1 MTAFTLRVCVNC
13 PMSFGQRVHVLT
25 SMEQPSRDPLSMARL
40 MMLKRSDGA
49 FLSSNISVTPPVK
62 SSKPSDVL
70 PPDRAS

>member
-1 MTAFTLRVCVNC
+1 
-13 PMSFGQRVHVLT
+13 
-25 SMEQPSRDPLSMARL
+25 MEQPSRDPLSMARL
-40 MMLKRSDGA
+40 MMLKRSDRA